1 MFVSKVAK
9 ETAIRLA
16 LTIEYEGTRY
26 HGFQYQDNASN
37 IQEELENS
45 IYKFTGE
52 VVRVKAAG
60 RTDSGVHA
68 IGQVISFDT
77 VTRHKPETFVGGLNH
92 YLPEDIAVREAFK
105 VPESFDPRRD
115 AVSRVYKYTIR
126 NSKVPSPLQRRVA
139 TEIKAELD
147 ILEMKRGASLY
158 LGTHDFKKFSGPMKG
173 EGFSSVRKILRSHL
187 MKKNDILEYTIE
199 GNAFLSH
206 QVRRMV
212 GALVDVGRG
221 ALTLDDLKQL
231 IRGVGD
237 SVAHSLPAQGL
248 CLREVRYERFPPLI

>member
-1 MFVSKVAK
+1 MFVSKVAR

-77 VTRHKPETFVGGLNH
+77 VTRHKPETFVSGLNH

-126 NSKVPSPLQRRVA
+126 NSKVPSPLQRRIA
-139 TEIKAELD
+139 TVITADLD
-147 ILEMKRGASLY
+147 ILEMKKGASLY
-158 LGTHDFKKFSGPMKG
+158 LGTHDFRKFSGPMKG
-173 EGFSSVRKILRSHL
+173 EGFSSIRKILRSDL

-221 ALTLDDLKQL
+221 ALTLDDLRQL

-248 CLREVRYERFPPLI
+248 CLKEVRYESFPPLI

>member
-1 MFVSKVAK
+1 LFVSKVAK

-77 VTRHKPETFVGGLNH
+77 VTRHKPETFVSGLNH

-126 NSKVPSPLQRRVA
+126 NSKVPSPLQRRIA
-139 TEIKAELD
+139 TEITADLD
-147 ILEMKRGASLY
+147 VLEMKKGASLY
-158 LGTHDFKKFSGPMKG
+158 LGTHDFRKFSGPMKG

-187 MKKNDILEYTIE
+187 VKKNDILEYTIE

>member
-1 MFVSKVAK
+1 MFVSKVAR
-9 ETAIRLA
+9 EAAIRLA

-77 VTRHKPETFVGGLNH
+77 VTRHKPETFVSGLYH

-105 VPESFDPRRD
+105 GPEAFDPRRD

-126 NSKVPSPLQRRVA
+126 NSKVPSPLQRRIA
-139 TEIKAELD
+139 TEITADLD
-147 ILEMKRGASLY
+147 VLEMKKGASL
-158 LGTHDFKKFSGPMKG
+158 
-173 EGFSSVRKILRSHL
+173 
-187 MKKNDILEYTIE
+187 
-199 GNAFLSH
+199 
-206 QVRRMV
+206 
-212 GALVDVGRG
+212 
-221 ALTLDDLKQL
+221 
-231 IRGVGD
+231 
-237 SVAHSLPAQGL
+237 
-248 CLREVRYERFPPLI
+248 